1 MNVTTTGR
9 PRYDASENGAP
20 FWSTSEISGARSL
33 PAAQVAAGW
42 SDTGAAELLLVALV
56 PCDDV
61 PTKNRAIAAA
71 TPISSTTPQK
81 RPRAP
86 SRWAVGADGG
96 VADTLPED
104 IPPPASRPAATR
116 CVLEPDVPLAWP

>member
-9 PRYDASENGAP
+9 PRYAASENGAP

-42 SDTGAAELLLVALV
+42 SDTGAAELLVALV

-104 IPPPASRPAATR
+104 IPPPASRAER
-116 CVLEPDVPLAWP
+116 G